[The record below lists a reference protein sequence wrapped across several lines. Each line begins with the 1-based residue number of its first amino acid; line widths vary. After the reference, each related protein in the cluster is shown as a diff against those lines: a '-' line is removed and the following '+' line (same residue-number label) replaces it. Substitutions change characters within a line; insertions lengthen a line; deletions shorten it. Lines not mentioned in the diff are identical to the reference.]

1 MRLKKM
7 ESGQRW
13 PERLKMALVTLV
25 FRQRVPDV
33 VRLLWYRRD
42 FFGKPMSALTQRV
55 MRGPSPW
62 SPADREL
69 IAAFVSSRNRCRF

>member
-1 MRLKKM
+1 MRLKKL
-7 ESGQRW
+7 ETGQRW
-13 PERLKMALVTLV
+13 PERLKIGLATLI

-42 FFGKPMSALTQRV
+42 HFGKAYSALTQRV

-62 SPADREL
+62 TAGEREL
-69 IAAFVSSRNRCRF
+69 MAAFVSNKNRCPF